1 MDKIIALCVLTHM
14 GKIIEN
20 TKVSHSLGKCL
31 GFIPKAWHYNLL
43 IKVVTL
49 IGFPHTT
56 LLLHSSFFLRTVFH
70 GKMWKGTLNCSNH
83 NMRHKSPQR
92 QCNKNIQHKTFIIIF
107 PHVVTRNQNIRR
119 PLSQGTCYN
128 ASTAIT
134 LFSHWCH
141 I

>member
-56 LLLHSSFFLRTVFH
+56 LLLHSSFFLKTVFH

-83 NMRHKSPQR
+83 NMR
-92 QCNKNIQHKTFIIIF
+92 HKTFIIIF